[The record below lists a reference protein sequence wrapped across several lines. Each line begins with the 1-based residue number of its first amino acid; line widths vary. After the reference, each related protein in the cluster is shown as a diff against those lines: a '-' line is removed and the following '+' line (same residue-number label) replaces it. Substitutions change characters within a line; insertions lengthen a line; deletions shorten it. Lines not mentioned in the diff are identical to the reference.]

1 MTMSDGTVGIFYWEK
16 GWWKAFNVET
26 NHWGWAQCFDWDE
39 QPSPPNCWIR
49 EFPFVEHDIF

>member
-1 MTMSDGTVGIFYWEK
+1 MSDGTAGIFYWEK

-26 NHWGWAQCFDWDE
+26 NHWGWSQCLDWDE

-49 EFPFVEHDIF
+49 EFPFAYDHIF